1 MSVGSVERE
10 ILKDI
15 IVVCVFS
22 LVGIINDI

>member
-10 ILKDI
+10 ILKGI